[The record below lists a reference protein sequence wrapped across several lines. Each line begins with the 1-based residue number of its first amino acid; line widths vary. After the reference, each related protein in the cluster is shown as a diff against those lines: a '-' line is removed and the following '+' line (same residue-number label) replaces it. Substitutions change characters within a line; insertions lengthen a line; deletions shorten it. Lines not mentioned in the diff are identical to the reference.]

1 MGTYISQTDVENVF
15 GVDNVKTWS
24 DIDAS
29 GSTDTTRVAKGISV
43 AEEDVENR
51 FRDGDYAVPFSSA
64 VETLKDFMAKLA
76 GLWLYENR
84 PKHSSDDNNEYYAKL
99 REQVDIDIEAYTS
112 GQRKLNINRSETDTP
127 RAPVVVSVK

>member
-15 GVDNVKTWS
+15 GVDNIRTWS

-29 GSTDTTRVAKGISV
+29 GSTDETRVAKGISV

-51 FRDGDYAVPFSSA
+51 FRGGDYAVPFSSA

-84 PKHSSDDNNEYYAKL
+84 PKYSSDENNEYYSSM
-99 REQVDIDIEAYTS
+99 REQIEMDIESYTS
-112 GQRKLNINRSETDTP
+112 GQRKLNITRSETDTP
-127 RAPVVVSVK
+127 SAPVVVGTT